1 MKETWLL
8 KCRSQEKINELS
20 KGLKITELLAR
31 LLVNREILDLEQGY
45 RFLYGDINNLYD
57 GALMKDMEKAVD
69 IIKEAVER
77 KKR

>member
-8 KCRSQEKINELS
+8 KRRSQEKINELS
-20 KGLKITELLAR
+20 NGLKTTELVAR

-57 GALMKDMEKAVD
+57 GSLMKDMEKAVD
-69 IIKEAVER
+69 IIKEAVESNT
-77 KKR
+77 